1 MTKQEKDT
9 LINELTDLLKKNN
22 VIYLTDI
29 EGLNAAQT
37 SQLRRICFNKKVQLR
52 VVKNTLLKK
61 AMERSGKNFGE
72 LFPTLKGMTSLM
84 IAESGSTP
92 ARLISEVRKKL
103 DKPILKGAY
112 VEEAIFIG
120 DNQLQVLEN
129 LKSREELIGDVLV
142 LLQSPIRNVVSGLN
156 SGGQTLAGLLK
167 ALEERAKN
175 Q

>member
-1 MTKQEKDT
+1 MNKQEKDT
-9 LINELTDLLKKNN
+9 LINELTDLLKENS

-61 AMERSGKNFGE
+61 AMERSGKNFEE

-92 ARLISEVRKKL
+92 ARLISEVRKKSE
-103 DKPILKGAY
+103 KPILKGAY
-112 VEEAIFIG
+112 IDEAVFVG
-120 DNQLQVLEN
+120 DNQLKVLEN
-129 LKSREELIGDVLV
+129 LKSREELIGDIIL
-142 LLQSPIRNVVSGLN
+142 LLQSPIKNVVSALN
-156 SGGQTLAGLLK
+156 SGGQTIAGLLK
-167 ALEERAKN
+167 SLEERAQN
-175 Q
+175 

>member
-1 MTKQEKDT
+1 MNKQEKDT
-9 LINELTDLLKKNN
+9 LINELTDLLKENS

-92 ARLISEVRKKL
+92 ARLISEVRKKSE
-103 DKPILKGAY
+103 KPILKGAY
-112 VEEAIFIG
+112 IDEAVFVG
-120 DNQLQVLEN
+120 DNQLKVLEN
-129 LKSREELIGDVLV
+129 LKSREELIGDIIL
-142 LLQSPIRNVVSGLN
+142 LLQSPIKNVVSALN
-156 SGGQTLAGLLK
+156 SGGQTIAGLLK
-167 ALEERAKN
+167 SLEERAQN
-175 Q
+175 

>member
-9 LINELTDLLKKNN
+9 LISEITDLLVNNN
-22 VIYLTDI
+22 VIYLADI

-37 SQLRRICFNKKVQLR
+37 TQLRRMCFNKNIQLR

-61 AMERSGKNFGE
+61 AMEKSGKNFGE

-92 ARLISEVRKKL
+92 ARLIIEVRKKS
-103 DKPILKGAY
+103 DKPVLKGAY

-120 DNQLQVLEN
+120 DNQLKVLEN
-129 LKSREELIGDVLV
+129 LKSREELLGDVIM
-142 LLQSPIRNVVSGLN
+142 LLQSPIKNLVSALN
-156 SGGQTLAGLLK
+156 SGGQTVAGIIK
-167 ALEERAKN
+167 TLEDRTKN
-175 Q
+175 

>member
-1 MTKQEKDT
+1 MTKEEKNA
-9 LINELTDLLKKNN
+9 LIEEITEILKNNN

-37 SQLRRICFNKKVQLR
+37 SQLRRMCFNKKVQLR

-92 ARLISEVRKKL
+92 ARLILEVRKKSE
-103 DKPILKGAY
+103 KPILKGAY
-112 VEEAIFIG
+112 VEEAIFVG
-120 DNQLQVLEN
+120 DNQLKVLEN
-129 LKSREELIGDVLV
+129 LKSREELIGDIIL
-142 LLQSPIRNVVSGLN
+142 LLQSPIKNVVSALN
-156 SGGQTLAGLLK
+156 SGGQTIAGLLK
-167 ALEERAKN
+167 TLEDRAKS
-175 Q
+175 

>member
-1 MTKQEKDT
+1 MTKEEKNA
-9 LINELTDLLKKNN
+9 LIEEITEILKNNN

-37 SQLRRICFNKKVQLR
+37 SQLRRMCFNKKVQLR

-92 ARLISEVRKKL
+92 ARLILEVRKKS

-112 VEEAIFIG
+112 VEEAIFVG
-120 DNQLQVLEN
+120 DNQLKVLEN
-129 LKSREELIGDVLV
+129 LKSREELIGDIIL
-142 LLQSPIRNVVSGLN
+142 LLQSPIKNVVSALN
-156 SGGQTLAGLLK
+156 SGGQTIAGLLK
-167 ALEERAKN
+167 TLEERAKN
-175 Q
+175 

>member
-1 MTKQEKDT
+1 MTKEEKNA
-9 LINELTDLLKKNN
+9 LIEEITEILKNNN

-37 SQLRRICFNKKVQLR
+37 SQLRRMCFNKKVQLR

-92 ARLISEVRKKL
+92 ARLILEVRKKSE
-103 DKPILKGAY
+103 KPILKGAY
-112 VEEAIFIG
+112 VEEAIFVG
-120 DNQLQVLEN
+120 DNQLKVLEN
-129 LKSREELIGDVLV
+129 LKSREELIGDIIL
-142 LLQSPIRNVVSGLN
+142 LLQSPIKNVVSALN
-156 SGGQTLAGLLK
+156 SGGQTIAGLLK
-167 ALEERAKN
+167 TLEERAKN
-175 Q
+175 

>member
-9 LINELTDLLKKNN
+9 LISEITDLLINNN
-22 VIYLTDI
+22 VIYLADI

-37 SQLRRICFNKKVQLR
+37 TQLRRMCFNKNIQLR

-61 AMERSGKNFGE
+61 AMEKSGKNFGE

-92 ARLISEVRKKL
+92 ARLIIEVRKKS

-112 VEEAIFIG
+112 VEEAIFVG
-120 DNQLQVLEN
+120 DSQLKVLEN
-129 LKSREELIGDVLV
+129 LKSREELIGDVIL
-142 LLQSPIRNVVSGLN
+142 LLQSPIKNLVSALN
-156 SGGQTLAGLLK
+156 SGGQTIAGLVK
-167 ALEERAKN
+167 TLEEKSKN
-175 Q
+175 

>member
-1 MTKQEKDT
+1 MNKQEKDT
-9 LINELTDLLKKNN
+9 LINELTDLLKENS

-92 ARLISEVRKKL
+92 ARLISEVRKKSE
-103 DKPILKGAY
+103 KPILKGAY
-112 VEEAIFIG
+112 IDEAVFVG
-120 DNQLQVLEN
+120 DNQLKVLEN
-129 LKSREELIGDVLV
+129 LKSREELISDIIL
-142 LLQSPIRNVVSGLN
+142 LLQSPIKNVVSALN
-156 SGGQTLAGLLK
+156 SGGQTIAGLLK
-167 ALEERAKN
+167 SLEERAQN
-175 Q
+175 

>member
-1 MTKQEKDT
+1 MTKEEKNA
-9 LINELTDLLKKNN
+9 LIEEITEILKNNN

-37 SQLRRICFNKKVQLR
+37 SQLRRMCFNKKVQLR

-92 ARLISEVRKKL
+92 ARLILEVRKKSE
-103 DKPILKGAY
+103 KPILKGAY
-112 VEEAIFIG
+112 VEEAIFVG
-120 DNQLQVLEN
+120 DHQLTVLEN
-129 LKSREELIGDVLV
+129 LKSREELIGDIIL
-142 LLQSPIRNVVSGLN
+142 LLQSPIKNVVSALN
-156 SGGQTLAGLLK
+156 SGGQTIAGLLK
-167 ALEERAKN
+167 TLEERAKN
-175 Q
+175 